1 MNKIRSIFY
10 KPLLELISEA
20 HHVHRTHHVVGE
32 VQKCHLISYKT
43 GGCTENCSY
52 CAQSAHYPTEAAAL
66 PLMQKGDMHAQAQAA
81 IEQGA
86 SRICISAAWREVRSG
101 KAFDTI
107 LEVVEE
113 LTQKGVEVCCTL
125 GMMNQEQADQLA
137 EAGLYAYNH
146 NLDTSRRYYDK
157 IITTRTY
164 DERLQTLKRA
174 KRAGAT
180 LCCGGI
186 IGLGESEED
195 RMALLETLVEIQPE
209 SVPFNFLSPIK
220 GTPLE
225 NQKPLPIWEMLRMM
239 ATARIL
245 MPRAMIRLSCGRIER
260 SLEEQA
266 LCFFAGANSV
276 FIGEKLLTTQNT
288 AVDDD
293 HHMFE
298 LFGLKARAPFKEK
311 RKKSAPQKELQD
323 RFRL

>member
-1 MNKIRSIFY
+1 
-10 KPLLELISEA
+10 
-20 HHVHRTHHVVGE
+20 
-32 VQKCHLISYKT
+32 
-43 GGCTENCSY
+43 
-52 CAQSAHYPTEAAAL
+52 
-66 PLMQKGDMHAQAQAA
+66 MHAQAKAA

-107 LEVVEE
+107 LEVVDE
-113 LTQKGVEVCCTL
+113 LAQKGVEVCCTL

-137 EAGLYAYNH
+137 KAGLYAYNH
-146 NLDTSRRYYDK
+146 NLDTSRRYYEK
-157 IITTRTY
+157 IITTRNY
-164 DERLQTLKRA
+164 DDRLSTLKRA
-174 KRAGAT
+174 KRAGAS

-195 RMALLETLVEIQPE
+195 RIALLETLVDIQPE
-209 SVPFNFLSPIK
+209 SIPFNFLSPIK

-225 NQKPLPIWEMLRMM
+225 NQKPLPIWEMLRMI
-239 ATARIL
+239 ATTRIL
-245 MPRAMIRLSCGRIER
+245 MPRTLIRLSCGRIER

-288 AVDDD
+288 SVDDD
-293 HHMFE
+293 QYMFE
-298 LFGLKARAPFKEK
+298 LFGLKTRPPFKEK
-311 RKKSAPQKELQD
+311 REKKPIMQSLQD